1 MILRPVL
8 ACSLAFTALAPA
20 LLAQSASTDAPANTV
35 EQAPAPS
42 WAKDTE
48 PMAVPDNAQGA
59 LFYRRQD
66 TIAHLTQTGSRSY
79 QSQLVRMLQPQAL
92 QAGNIALTW
101 NPAAGSA
108 QIHALRIH
116 RGSRIIDVLERAQF
130 EILRSEDQLEQA
142 LLAGQ

>member
-101 NPAAGSA
+101 NQNIRRTHHNLYKRR
-108 QIHALRIH
+108 QIGIH
-116 RGSRIIDVLERAQF
+116 RSLEVDK
-130 EILRSEDQLEQA
+130 SETPRVNQR
-142 LLAGQ
+142 